1 MALPETPTH
10 PDVFAAEEELLK
22 RYTDADSP
30 TLERFWDKIRSLGTP
45 LREPGTH
52 RVTFLWRHRPGKITS
67 GTAPVHLHINRVT
80 DKDNHH
86 AGLMAGIPGTD
97 IWVRTLDLSPTLR
110 ASYGFNISTAGE
122 PTRQGPPPHDHYP
135 TLLDPLNPAP
145 ALLTADEAGHGL
157 SLFTGTFSPPQ
168 PEWNPAETTA
178 GPRGEVSSAELG
190 LGVSAGNAPLRRC
203 RLYLPPP
210 TTAQP
215 APTGHQLPLLTLFD
229 AETWFG
235 RLNLPR
241 ALDRAV
247 NLGRIPPLAVLG
259 VDNLGREDRIA
270 CLGANGHF
278 LASVAGTATDWATQ
292 QAATHGHRL
301 AGRGGRIIAGQSLG
315 GLSAL
320 LAAHQLPDSYATA
333 ICQSASLWWTPDGA
347 STPRD
352 FGRRSADWITEE
364 SALRPPQKTR
374 IRLDIGL
381 REALTLPRTHQLDQT
396 LRARGWDSRVT
407 AYDGGHDFAW
417 WRGALIDR
425 LEEAL
430 CHR

>member
-10 PDVFAAEEELLK
+10 PGVFATEEELLK
-22 RYTDADSP
+22 RYTNANST
-30 TLERFWDKIRSLGTP
+30 TLERFWDEIRGRGTP

-52 RVTFLWRHRPGKITS
+52 RVTFLWRHRPGKIS
-67 GTAPVHLHINRVT
+67 PETAPVHLHINRVT

-86 AGLMAGIPGTD
+86 AGFMTGIPGTD

-110 ASYGFNISTAGE
+110 ASYGFTAS
-122 PTRQGPPPHDHYP
+122 PTGKRLRQGPPRHNHYP
-135 TLLDPLNPAP
+135 TRRDPLNPTP
-145 ALLTADEAGHGL
+145 ALVTVDETGHGL
-157 SLFTGTFSPPQ
+157 SLFTGAFSPPQ
-168 PEWNPAETTA
+168 PEWEPAATTA
-178 GPRGEVSSAELG
+178 GPRGEVVSAELG
-190 LGVSAGNAPLRRC
+190 LRVSEGEVPPRRC
-203 RLYLPPP
+203 RLYLPPAP
-210 TTAQP
+210 TCSEP
-215 APTGHQLPLLTLFD
+215 APHHLPLLTLFD
-229 AETWFG
+229 AETWFD
-235 RLNLPR
+235 RLDLPC
-241 ALDRAV
+241 ALRRAV
-247 NLGRIPPLAVLG
+247 TLGRIPPLAVLG

-270 CLGANGHF
+270 CLGANSRF
-278 LASVAGTATDWATQ
+278 LESVSTTATDWAGQ
-292 QAATHGHRL
+292 QIATRGHRL
-301 AGRGGRIIAGQSLG
+301 AGHSGRIIAGQSLG

-320 LAAHQLPDSYATA
+320 LAAHILPGSYATA
-333 ICQSASLWWTPDGA
+333 ICQSPSLWWTPDGN

-374 IRLDIGL
+374 VRLDIGL

-430 CHR
+430 RPH